1 MKTALESA
9 SVAQLLGE
17 DSDVSNGAD
26 EDCDCADQDGL
37 SMENEVS
44 VARSTRS
51 QVGKELVSCDQQGT
65 VAKTRSG
72 FRGRMS

>member
-26 EDCDCADQDGL
+26 EDCDCAVQDGL
-37 SMENEVS
+37 SMENVVS
-44 VARSTRS
+44 VA
-51 QVGKELVSCDQQGT
+51 
-65 VAKTRSG
+65 
-72 FRGRMS
+72 

>member
-17 DSDVSNGAD
+17 DSDVSNGTD
-26 EDCDCADQDGL
+26 EDCDCAVQDGL
-37 SMENEVS
+37 SMENVVS

-51 QVGKELVSCDQQGT
+51 QAGKELVSCDQKGT

>member
-26 EDCDCADQDGL
+26 EDYDCANQDGL
-37 SMENEVS
+37 SGKRS
-44 VARSTRS
+44 VGCSIDTVTSWREARI
-51 QVGKELVSCDQQGT
+51 L
-65 VAKTRSG
+65 
-72 FRGRMS
+72 

>member
-17 DSDVSNGAD
+17 DSDVSNGAN
-26 EDCDCADQDGL
+26 EDCDCAVQDGL
-37 SMENEVS
+37 SMDNVVS

-51 QVGKELVSCDQQGT
+51 QVGKELVSCDQQGN